1 MLRGVLERPD
11 VLVLAAGGIIGEA
24 WMSGVLRGISDAS
37 GVDFRDCETF
47 VGTSA
52 GSIVA
57 ASLAAGREPR
67 APDRTHQAEEPE
79 LTTGGA
85 LKVATRMAAA
95 ATAPLAETVLATAA
109 GAVARRTV
117 LGRLPEGKRSL
128 RQLRTEVDSWGARFD
143 GRLRVCTLDLA
154 SGRRVVFGAP
164 GAPEASVAEAA
175 EASCAVPTVFRPVEI
190 GGRTYVDGGAWS
202 ITNLD
207 AAPAGR
213 DTRVLCLSIMGGR
226 PSTNLAGALRAFAA
240 PALAVEVAGLR
251 RRGAKVQVITPDGEM
266 PANLLDPAGAADALR
281 AGHRQGYGVAA

>member
-1 MLRGVLERPD
+1 MT
-11 VLVLAAGGIIGEA
+11 
-24 WMSGVLRGISDAS
+24 GVLRGIADAS

-79 LTTGGA
+79 PTGRSA
-85 LKVATRMAAA
+85 VATAARMAAA
-95 ATAPLAETVLATAA
+95 ATAPLAETAMATGA
-109 GAVARRTV
+109 GALARRQV
-117 LGRLPEGKRSL
+117 LKRLPAGRRSL
-128 RQLRTEVDSWGARFD
+128 RQLRQEVDSWGSRFD
-143 GRLRVCTLDLA
+143 GRLRVCTLDLD

-164 GAPEASVAEAA
+164 GAPEASVGVAV

-190 GGRTYVDGGAWS
+190 GGRTYGGAWS

-213 DTRVLCLSIMGGR
+213 DTRVLCLSVMGGR
-226 PSTNLAGALRAFAA
+226 PAASLAGAMRAMAG
-240 PALAVEVAGLR
+240 PALAVELAGLR
-251 RRGAKVQVITPDGEM
+251 RRGAKVQVITPDGEL
-266 PANLLDPAGAADALR
+266 PANLLDPGGAADALR
-281 AGHRQGYGVAA
+281 AGHRQGHGLAA